1 MQLAML
7 FMGDGVSSPQP
18 VFDLLAPGLKH
29 RSARVK
35 QHCLTI
41 LEQIISKCVFFCVC
55 AATAHCHAATHP
67 HVRMRRRRPLVFRS
81 SAPLFRPQP
90 KRLTHRVLQ
99 MCARAGTDQRP

>member
-41 LEQIISKCVFFCVC
+41 LEQIISKCVFFFACVLRQPTATQPPTHTCAC
-55 AATAHCHAATHP
+55 AAA
-67 HVRMRRRRPLVFRS
+67 
-81 SAPLFRPQP
+81 APLPLEVP
-90 KRLTHRVLQ
+90 CL
-99 MCARAGTDQRP
+99 